1 MQKLLS
7 GSQINEIESEIRSF
21 EDKTGCELLVVVTDS
36 CDDYPAASLRF
47 GIVTSFALLLLFS
60 YFFNLQHAS
69 LWPISFFILTILMT
83 WLGQMDWAKRLG
95 LSEVEVNR
103 ETDEKAIEL
112 FHTLGTSQVTHKVTA
127 MILVSELE
135 KRIEVLVDEQL
146 KSKMTQQ
153 ELDELVLIMRDHF
166 RRGDVLHGFVMSIR
180 SFADKILTDFGGKV
194 STHPPDQLK
203 NTIIFIEQERH
214 DRPL

>member
-1 MQKLLS
+1 MERLIS
-7 GSQINEIESEIRSF
+7 HSQVQEIESEIRSF

-47 GIVTSFALLLLFS
+47 GLFSSFGLVLLFS
-60 YFFNLQHAS
+60 YFFQFEHAF
-69 LWPISFFILTILMT
+69 LWPICFFVLTILMT
-83 WLGQMDWAKRLG
+83 WLGQMDWAKRMG

-103 ETDEKAIEL
+103 ESDEKAIEL
-112 FHTLGTSQVTHKVTA
+112 FHTLGTSQVIHKVTA
-127 MILVSELE
+127 MILVSQLE

-146 KSKMTQQ
+146 KSKMTQE
-153 ELDELVLIMRDHF
+153 ELNELVFLMRDHF
-166 RRGDVLHGFVMSIR
+166 QRGDILHGFVMSIR
-180 SFADKILTDFGGKV
+180 SFADKIINDFGGKV
-194 STHPPDQLK
+194 SENTPDQLK